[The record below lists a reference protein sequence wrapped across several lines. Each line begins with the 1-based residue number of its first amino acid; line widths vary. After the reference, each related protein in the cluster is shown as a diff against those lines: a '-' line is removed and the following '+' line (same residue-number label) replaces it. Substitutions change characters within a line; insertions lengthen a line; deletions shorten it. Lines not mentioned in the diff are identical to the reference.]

1 MRTGGGCR
9 LRAYTRNANSLL
21 RECTRKKIGI
31 ENLKRYKDYIEFN
44 IKSNDYVAVIA
55 ILNAF
60 SIDFQRVSYY
70 GGARTIDIIKR
81 RAFMIVGLMLGLAIV
96 FFASQFVYKVE
107 IDGDNRYNGVIERL
121 LIDSGIN
128 GVVYK
133 GKLDT
138 NALELKIVECI
149 PEVTN
154 ATVYINGAV
163 LKVNTVT
170 NETPSVPIG
179 ANARVLSAY
188 QAIVTRIYV
197 SSGTANVLVGDSVKK
212 GDTLIEGHINTNK
225 EDYQE
230 PSDAK
235 YVPVEAKGEVFGK
248 VYYHKRLILSDSAV
262 ISEFT
267 GNTET
272 RRDLYIGNMRIGNAH
287 KKPFENYSSNVS
299 YASIGFILP
308 IKVVT
313 TVYRETT
320 ERIVTR
326 DEYREWLLEKANDE
340 LLSQMPMDAVISDKE
355 IIEIGDTIDIYYEA
369 EHRIDM
375 R

>member
-21 RECTRKKIGI
+21 KECTRKKIGI

-44 IKSNDYVAVIA
+44 IKSNDYVTVAA

-121 LIDSGIN
+121 LIDSGIS

-197 SSGTANVLVGDSVKK
+197 SSGTANVSVGDSVKK

-262 ISEFT
+262 ISEYT
-267 GNTET
+267 GKTET
-272 RRDLYIGNMRIGNAH
+272 RRDLYIGNMRIGKAH

-299 YASIGFILP
+299 YETIGFILP

-326 DEYREWLLEKANDE
+326 EEYREWLLEKANDE

>member
-1 MRTGGGCR
+1 MRLGGGYR
-9 LRAYTRNANSLL
+9 LRAYTRNANSLIK
-21 RECTRKKIGI
+21 ECTRKRIDI
-31 ENLKRYKDYIEFN
+31 ESLKRYKEYIEFN
-44 IKSNDYVAVIA
+44 IKSKDLSATEAV
-55 ILNAF
+55 LNTF
-60 SIDFQRVSYY
+60 SVDFQRVSCY
-70 GGARTIDIIKR
+70 GGVRAVNIIKR
-81 RAFMIVGLMLGLAIV
+81 RAFMMIGLILGLVIV
-96 FFASQFVYKVE
+96 FFAAQFVYKVE
-107 IDGDNRYNGVIERL
+107 IDGNNRYNGVIERV
-121 LIDSGIN
+121 LIDSGVS

-138 NALELKIVECI
+138 DALELRIIECI

-154 ATVYINGAV
+154 ATVYIDGVV
-163 LKVNTVT
+163 LKVSTVT
-170 NETPSVPIG
+170 NETPSVPVG
-179 ANARVLSAY
+179 ADARVLSAY

-197 SSGTANVLVGDSVKK
+197 SSGTANVSVGDSVKK
-212 GDTLIEGHINTNK
+212 GDILIEGHINTNK

-248 VYYHKRLILSDSAV
+248 VYYHKRIVLSDNAV
-262 ISEFT
+262 ISEYT
-267 GNTET
+267 GNTEI
-272 RRDLYIGNMRIGNAH
+272 RRDLYLGNMLIGKAH
-287 KKPFENYSSNVS
+287 KKPFENYSSGVS
-299 YASIGFILP
+299 YEMIGFIIPLR
-308 IKVVT
+308 VAT

-326 DEYREWLLEKANDE
+326 EEYREWLLEKANDE
-340 LLSQMPMDAVISDKE
+340 LTSQMPMDAIITDKE

>member
-9 LRAYTRNANSLL
+9 LRAYIRNANSLL

-44 IKSNDYVAVIA
+44 IKSNDYVTVAA

-121 LIDSGIN
+121 LIDSGIS

-197 SSGTANVLVGDSVKK
+197 SSGTANVSVGDSVKK

-262 ISEFT
+262 ISEYT
-267 GNTET
+267 GKTET
-272 RRDLYIGNMRIGNAH
+272 RRDLYIGNMRIGKAH
-287 KKPFENYSSNVS
+287 KKPFEIYSSNVS
-299 YASIGFILP
+299 YETIGFILP

-326 DEYREWLLEKANDE
+326 EEYREWLLEKANDE

-369 EHRIDM
+369 EHRIDV

>member
-9 LRAYTRNANSLL
+9 LRAYIRNANSLL

-44 IKSNDYVAVIA
+44 IKSNDYVAVTA

-121 LIDSGIN
+121 LIDSGIS

-197 SSGTANVLVGDSVKK
+197 SSGTANVSVGDSVKK

-262 ISEFT
+262 ISEYT

-272 RRDLYIGNMRIGNAH
+272 RRDLYIGNMRIGKAH

-299 YASIGFILP
+299 YETIGFILP

-326 DEYREWLLEKANDE
+326 EEYREWLLEKANDE

>member
-21 RECTRKKIGI
+21 KECTRKKIGI

-44 IKSNDYVAVIA
+44 IKSNDYVAVTT

-60 SIDFQRVSYY
+60 NIDFQRVSYY

-121 LIDSGIN
+121 LIDSGIS

-197 SSGTANVLVGDSVKK
+197 SSGTANVSVGDSVKK

-262 ISEFT
+262 ISEYT

-272 RRDLYIGNMRIGNAH
+272 RRDLYIGNMRIGKAH

-299 YASIGFILP
+299 YETIGFILP

-326 DEYREWLLEKANDE
+326 EEYREWLLEKANDE

>member
-21 RECTRKKIGI
+21 RECARKKIGI
-31 ENLKRYKDYIEFN
+31 EYLKRHKDYIEFN
-44 IKSNDYVAVIA
+44 IKSNDYVAVTA

-81 RAFMIVGLMLGLAIV
+81 RAFMIVGLMVGLAIV

-121 LIDSGIN
+121 LIDSGIS

-138 NALELKIVECI
+138 NDLELKIVECI

-197 SSGTANVLVGDSVKK
+197 SSGTANVSVGDSVKK

-262 ISEFT
+262 ISEYT
-267 GNTET
+267 GKTET
-272 RRDLYIGNMRIGNAH
+272 RRDLYIGNMRIGKAH

-299 YASIGFILP
+299 YETIGFILP

-326 DEYREWLLEKANDE
+326 EEYREWLLEKANDE

>member
-21 RECTRKKIGI
+21 KECTRKKIGI

-44 IKSNDYVAVIA
+44 IKSNDYVAVTT

-60 SIDFQRVSYY
+60 NIDFQRVSYY

-121 LIDSGIN
+121 LIDSGIS

-197 SSGTANVLVGDSVKK
+197 SSGTANVSVGDSVKK

-262 ISEFT
+262 ISEYT
-267 GNTET
+267 GKTET
-272 RRDLYIGNMRIGNAH
+272 RRDLYIGNMRIGKAH

-299 YASIGFILP
+299 YETIGFILP

-326 DEYREWLLEKANDE
+326 EEYREWLLEKANDE
-340 LLSQMPMDAVISDKE
+340 LLSQMPMDAMISDKE

>member
-9 LRAYTRNANSLL
+9 LRAYIRNANSLL

-44 IKSNDYVAVIA
+44 IKSNDYVAVTA

-121 LIDSGIN
+121 LIDSGIS

-197 SSGTANVLVGDSVKK
+197 SSGTANVSVGDSVKK

-262 ISEFT
+262 ISEYT
-267 GNTET
+267 GKTET
-272 RRDLYIGNMRIGNAH
+272 RRDLYIGNMRIGKAH

-299 YASIGFILP
+299 YETIGFILP

-326 DEYREWLLEKANDE
+326 EEYREWLLEKANDE

>member
-70 GGARTIDIIKR
+70 GEARTIDIIKR
-81 RAFMIVGLMLGLAIV
+81 RAFMIVGLMLGLALV

-121 LIDSGIN
+121 LIDSGIS

-197 SSGTANVLVGDSVKK
+197 SSGTANVSVGDSVKK

-262 ISEFT
+262 ISEYT

-272 RRDLYIGNMRIGNAH
+272 RRDLYIGNMRIGKAH

-299 YASIGFILP
+299 YGTIGVILP

>member
-9 LRAYTRNANSLL
+9 LRAFTRNANSLL

-133 GKLDT
+133 GKIDT

-197 SSGTANVLVGDSVKK
+197 SSGTANVSVGDSVKK

-262 ISEFT
+262 ISEYT
-267 GNTET
+267 GKTET
-272 RRDLYIGNMRIGNAH
+272 RRDLYIGNMRIGKAH

>member
-44 IKSNDYVAVIA
+44 IKSNDYVAVTA

-60 SIDFQRVSYY
+60 SIDFQRFSYY

-121 LIDSGIN
+121 LIDSGIS

-149 PEVTN
+149 PEVSN

-197 SSGTANVLVGDSVKK
+197 SSGTANVSVGDSVKK

-262 ISEFT
+262 ISEYT
-267 GNTET
+267 GKTET
-272 RRDLYIGNMRIGNAH
+272 RRDLYIGNMRIGKAH

>member
-1 MRTGGGCR
+1 MRLGGGYR
-9 LRAYTRNANSLL
+9 LRAYTRNANSLIK
-21 RECTRKKIGI
+21 ECTRKRIDI
-31 ENLKRYKDYIEFN
+31 ESLKRYKEYIEFN
-44 IKSNDYVAVIA
+44 IKSKDLETTKA

-60 SIDFQRVSYY
+60 SVDFQRVSYY
-70 GGARTIDIIKR
+70 GGVRAVDIIKR
-81 RAFMIVGLMLGLAIV
+81 RAFMVIGLILGLVIV

-107 IDGDNRYNGVIERL
+107 IDGNNRYNGVIERV
-121 LIDSGIN
+121 LIDSGVS

-133 GKLDT
+133 GNLDT
-138 NALELKIVECI
+138 NALELRIIECI

-154 ATVYINGAV
+154 ATVYIDGVV
-163 LKVNTVT
+163 LKVATVT
-170 NETPSVPIG
+170 NETPNVPIG
-179 ANARVLSAY
+179 ADARILSAY

-197 SSGTANVLVGDSVKK
+197 SSGTANVSVGDSVKK
-212 GDTLIEGHINTNK
+212 GDILIEGHINTNK

-235 YVPVEAKGEVFGK
+235 YVPVEAKGEVYGK
-248 VYYHKRLILSDSAV
+248 VYYHKRIVLSDSAV
-262 ISEFT
+262 ISEYT
-267 GNTET
+267 GNTEI
-272 RRDLYIGNMRIGNAH
+272 RRDLYLGNMLIGKAH
-287 KKPFENYSSNVS
+287 KKPFENYSSGVS
-299 YASIGFILP
+299 YEIIGFILP
-308 IKVVT
+308 LKVVT

-326 DEYREWLLEKANDE
+326 EEYREWLLEKANDE
-340 LLSQMPMDAVISDKE
+340 LISQMPMDAIITDTE

>member
-1 MRTGGGCR
+1 MRLGGGYR
-9 LRAYTRNANSLL
+9 LRAYTRNANSLIK
-21 RECTRKKIGI
+21 ECTRKRIDI
-31 ENLKRYKDYIEFN
+31 ESLKRYKEYIEFN
-44 IKSNDYVAVIA
+44 IKSKDLSATEAV
-55 ILNAF
+55 LNTF
-60 SIDFQRVSYY
+60 SVDFQRVSCY
-70 GGARTIDIIKR
+70 GGVRAVDIIKR
-81 RAFMIVGLMLGLAIV
+81 RAFMMIGLILGLVIV
-96 FFASQFVYKVE
+96 FFAAQFVYKVE
-107 IDGDNRYNGVIERL
+107 IDGNNRYNGVIERV
-121 LIDSGIN
+121 LIDSGVS

-138 NALELKIVECI
+138 DALELRIIECI

-154 ATVYINGAV
+154 ATVYIDGMV
-163 LKVNTVT
+163 LKVSTVT
-170 NETPSVPIG
+170 NETPSVPVG
-179 ANARVLSAY
+179 ADARVLSAY

-197 SSGTANVLVGDSVKK
+197 SSGTANVSVGDSVKK
-212 GDTLIEGHINTNK
+212 GDILIEGHINTNK

-248 VYYHKRLILSDSAV
+248 VYYHKRIVLSDNAV
-262 ISEFT
+262 ISEYT
-267 GNTET
+267 GNTEI
-272 RRDLYIGNMRIGNAH
+272 RRDLYLGNMLIGKAH
-287 KKPFENYSSNVS
+287 KKPFENYSSGVS
-299 YASIGFILP
+299 YEMIGFIIPLR
-308 IKVVT
+308 VAT

-326 DEYREWLLEKANDE
+326 EEYREWLLEKANDE
-340 LLSQMPMDAVISDKE
+340 LKSQMPMDAIITDKE

>member
-1 MRTGGGCR
+1 MRLGGGYR
-9 LRAYTRNANSLL
+9 LRAYTRNANSLIK
-21 RECTRKKIGI
+21 ECTRKRIDI
-31 ENLKRYKDYIEFN
+31 ESLKRYKEYIEFN
-44 IKSNDYVAVIA
+44 IKSKDLETTKA

-60 SIDFQRVSYY
+60 SVDFQRVSYY
-70 GGARTIDIIKR
+70 GGVRAVDIIKR
-81 RAFMIVGLMLGLAIV
+81 RAFMVIGLILGLVIV

-107 IDGDNRYNGVIERL
+107 IDGNNRYNGVIERV
-121 LIDSGIN
+121 LIDSGVS

-133 GKLDT
+133 GNLDT
-138 NALELKIVECI
+138 DALELRIIECI

-154 ATVYINGAV
+154 ATVYIDGVV
-163 LKVNTVT
+163 LKVATVT
-170 NETPSVPIG
+170 NETPNVPIG
-179 ANARVLSAY
+179 ADARILSAY

-197 SSGTANVLVGDSVKK
+197 SSGTANVSVGDSVKK
-212 GDTLIEGHINTNK
+212 GDILIEGHINTNK

-235 YVPVEAKGEVFGK
+235 YVPVEAKGEVYGK
-248 VYYHKRLILSDSAV
+248 VYYHKRIVLSDSAV
-262 ISEFT
+262 ISEYT
-267 GNTET
+267 GNTEI
-272 RRDLYIGNMRIGNAH
+272 RRDLYLGNMLIGKAH
-287 KKPFENYSSNVS
+287 KKPFENYSSGVS
-299 YASIGFILP
+299 YEIIGFILP
-308 IKVVT
+308 LKVVT

-326 DEYREWLLEKANDE
+326 EEYREWLLEKANDE
-340 LLSQMPMDAVISDKE
+340 LISQMPMDAIITDTE

>member
-44 IKSNDYVAVIA
+44 IKSNDYVVVIA

-197 SSGTANVLVGDSVKK
+197 SSGTANVSVGDSVKK

-262 ISEFT
+262 ISEYT
-267 GNTET
+267 GKTET
-272 RRDLYIGNMRIGNAH
+272 RRDLYIGNMRIGKAH

-299 YASIGFILP
+299 YETIGFILP

-313 TVYRETT
+313 TLYHETS

-326 DEYREWLLEKANDE
+326 EEYREWLLEKANDE

>member
-44 IKSNDYVAVIA
+44 IKSNDYVAVTA

-121 LIDSGIN
+121 LIDSGIS

-230 PSDAK
+230 PSDGN

-248 VYYHKRLILSDSAV
+248 VYYHKRVVLTDTAV
-262 ISEFT
+262 ISEYT
-267 GNTET
+267 GNVEK
-272 RRDLYIGNMRIGNAH
+272 RRDLYIGNMLIGKPH
-287 KKPFENYSSNVS
+287 KKPFENYSSSVS
-299 YASIGFILP
+299 YDTLSFILP
-308 IKVVT
+308 LKVVT
-313 TVYRETT
+313 TVYRETA
-320 ERIVTR
+320 ERVVDRT
-326 DEYREWLLEKANDE
+326 EYREWLLEKADE
-340 LLSQMPMDAVISDKE
+340 ELTLAMPMDAVITNKE
-355 IIEIGDTIDIYYEA
+355 IIEVGDTIDIYYEA

>member
-21 RECTRKKIGI
+21 RECARKKIGI
-31 ENLKRYKDYIEFN
+31 EYLKRHKDYIEFN
-44 IKSNDYVAVIA
+44 IKSNDYVAVTA

-81 RAFMIVGLMLGLAIV
+81 RAFMIVGLMVGLAIV

-121 LIDSGIN
+121 LIDSGIS

-197 SSGTANVLVGDSVKK
+197 SSGTANVSVGDSVKK

-262 ISEFT
+262 ISEYT
-267 GNTET
+267 GKTET
-272 RRDLYIGNMRIGNAH
+272 RRDLYIGNMRIGKAH

-299 YASIGFILP
+299 YETIGFILP

-313 TVYRETT
+313 TVYRETS

-326 DEYREWLLEKANDE
+326 EEYREWLLEKADDE

>member
-9 LRAYTRNANSLL
+9 LRVYTRNANSLL

-81 RAFMIVGLMLGLAIV
+81 RAFMIVGIMLGLAIV

-121 LIDSGIN
+121 LIDSGIS

-262 ISEFT
+262 ISEYT
-267 GNTET
+267 GKTET
-272 RRDLYIGNMRIGNAH
+272 RRDLYIGNMRIGKAH

>member
-44 IKSNDYVAVIA
+44 IKSNDYVAVTA

-121 LIDSGIN
+121 LIDSGIS

-248 VYYHKRLILSDSAV
+248 VYYHKRVVLTDTAV
-262 ISEFT
+262 ISEYT
-267 GNTET
+267 GNVEK
-272 RRDLYIGNMRIGNAH
+272 RRDLYIGNMLIGKPH
-287 KKPFENYSSNVS
+287 KKPFENYSSSVS
-299 YASIGFILP
+299 YDTLSFILP
-308 IKVVT
+308 LKVVT
-313 TVYRETT
+313 TVYRETA
-320 ERIVTR
+320 ERVVDRT
-326 DEYREWLLEKANDE
+326 EYREWLLEKADE
-340 LLSQMPMDAVISDKE
+340 ELTLAMPMDAVITNKE
-355 IIEIGDTIDIYYEA
+355 IIEVGDTIDIYYEA

>member
-21 RECTRKKIGI
+21 KECTRKKIGI

-44 IKSNDYVAVIA
+44 IKSNDYVTVAA

-121 LIDSGIN
+121 LIDSGIS

-197 SSGTANVLVGDSVKK
+197 SSGTANVSVGDSVKK

-262 ISEFT
+262 ISEYT

-272 RRDLYIGNMRIGNAH
+272 RRDLYIGNMRIGKAH

-299 YASIGFILP
+299 YETIGFILP

-326 DEYREWLLEKANDE
+326 EEYREWLLEKANDE

>member
-21 RECTRKKIGI
+21 KECTRKKIGI

-44 IKSNDYVAVIA
+44 IKSNDYVTVAA

-121 LIDSGIN
+121 LIDSGIS

-154 ATVYINGAV
+154 ATVCINGAV

-197 SSGTANVLVGDSVKK
+197 SSGTANVSVGDSVKK

-262 ISEFT
+262 ISEYT

-272 RRDLYIGNMRIGNAH
+272 RRDLYIGNMRIGKAH

-299 YASIGFILP
+299 YETIGFILP

-326 DEYREWLLEKANDE
+326 EEYREWLLEKANDE

>member
-21 RECTRKKIGI
+21 KECTRKKIGI

-44 IKSNDYVAVIA
+44 IKSNDYVTVAA

-121 LIDSGIN
+121 LIDSGIS

-197 SSGTANVLVGDSVKK
+197 SSGTANVSVGDSVKK

-262 ISEFT
+262 ISEYT
-267 GNTET
+267 GKTET
-272 RRDLYIGNMRIGNAH
+272 RRDLYIGNMRIGKAH

-299 YASIGFILP
+299 YETIGFILP

-326 DEYREWLLEKANDE
+326 EEYREWLLEKANDE

-369 EHRIDM
+369 EHRIDV